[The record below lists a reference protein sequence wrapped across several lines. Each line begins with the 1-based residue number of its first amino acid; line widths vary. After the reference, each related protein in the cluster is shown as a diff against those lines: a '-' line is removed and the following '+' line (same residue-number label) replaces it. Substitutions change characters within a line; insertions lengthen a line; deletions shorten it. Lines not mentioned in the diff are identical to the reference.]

1 MIIIYNIHI
10 IFVRINLYII
20 IFIIYIMDELNL
32 YNIECNNIQDI
43 LNRKK
48 NVSKEVASN
57 NDEKY
62 RELRK
67 TIMLLRKENSELK
80 SQLKIL
86 KELSKSSSD

>member
-1 MIIIYNIHI
+1 ME
-10 IFVRINLYII
+10 
-20 IFIIYIMDELNL
+20 ELNL

-48 NVSKEVASN
+48 NVSKEVSSN
-57 NDEKY
+57 NDDKY

-80 SQLKIL
+80 TQLKIF

>member
-1 MIIIYNIHI
+1 ME
-10 IFVRINLYII
+10 
-20 IFIIYIMDELNL
+20 ELNL

-43 LNRKK
+43 LNSKK
-48 NVSKEVASN
+48 NVSKEVSSN

>member
-1 MIIIYNIHI
+1 
-10 IFVRINLYII
+10 
-20 IFIIYIMDELNL
+20 MDELNL

-48 NVSKEVASN
+48 NVSKEVSSN

-67 TIMLLRKENSELK
+67 TIMILRKENSELK
-80 SQLKIL
+80 SQLKIF

>member
-1 MIIIYNIHI
+1 
-10 IFVRINLYII
+10 
-20 IFIIYIMDELNL
+20 MDELNL

-48 NVSKEVASN
+48 NVSKEVSSN

-80 SQLKIL
+80 SQLKIF

>member
-1 MIIIYNIHI
+1 ME
-10 IFVRINLYII
+10 
-20 IFIIYIMDELNL
+20 ELNL

-48 NVSKEVASN
+48 NVSKEVSSN

-80 SQLKIL
+80 TQLKIF

>member
-1 MIIIYNIHI
+1 ME
-10 IFVRINLYII
+10 
-20 IFIIYIMDELNL
+20 ELNL

-48 NVSKEVASN
+48 NVSKEVSSN

-80 SQLKIL
+80 TQLKIF
-86 KELSKSSSD
+86 KELSKSSSN

>member
-1 MIIIYNIHI
+1 
-10 IFVRINLYII
+10 
-20 IFIIYIMDELNL
+20 MDELNL

-80 SQLKIL
+80 SQLKIF
-86 KELSKSSSD
+86 KELYKSSSD

>member
-1 MIIIYNIHI
+1 
-10 IFVRINLYII
+10 
-20 IFIIYIMDELNL
+20 MDELNL

-48 NVSKEVASN
+48 NVSKEVSSN

>member
-1 MIIIYNIHI
+1 ME
-10 IFVRINLYII
+10 
-20 IFIIYIMDELNL
+20 ELNL

-48 NVSKEVASN
+48 NVSKEVSSN
-57 NDEKY
+57 NDEKF

-80 SQLKIL
+80 SQLKIF
-86 KELSKSSSD
+86 KELSKSSSN

>member
-1 MIIIYNIHI
+1 
-10 IFVRINLYII
+10 
-20 IFIIYIMDELNL
+20 MDELNL

-48 NVSKEVASN
+48 NVSKEVSSN
-57 NDEKY
+57 NDDKY

-80 SQLKIL
+80 TQLKIF

>member
-1 MIIIYNIHI
+1 ME
-10 IFVRINLYII
+10 
-20 IFIIYIMDELNL
+20 ELNL

-48 NVSKEVASN
+48 NVSKEVSSN

-80 SQLKIL
+80 SQLKIF

>member
-1 MIIIYNIHI
+1 ME
-10 IFVRINLYII
+10 
-20 IFIIYIMDELNL
+20 ELNL

-48 NVSKEVASN
+48 NVSKEVSSN

-67 TIMLLRKENSELK
+67 IIMLLRKENSELK
-80 SQLKIL
+80 TQLKIF

>member
-1 MIIIYNIHI
+1 
-10 IFVRINLYII
+10 
-20 IFIIYIMDELNL
+20 MDELNL